1 MKKGVIGMADNNDP
15 ALAVRVSDNERWDTV
30 GRLYRRPGFKLPSD
44 FRDPQVLRKLIINND
59 LMPSV
64 TNVIAVRNAPHLL
77 GWVAKM
83 VAEEA
88 VNVVERYPG
97 LIQTKP
103 GAAIKYLKGTADRF
117 RDAAGLQGTHIHEG
131 AELLGQNRSIDH
143 LKLTDYEYESLEQF
157 KRYLDLWQPEIK
169 FTEVTGFGSVT
180 SRGGD
185 KMSHAG
191 TIDVIQEINGKTVVA
206 DYKCTVPEAPI
217 LLEDGSTIP
226 ASELTVGQKVVAWTP
241 AKGLHVAPISYV
253 GDNGEHKTITITT
266 ASGHVLRTTYNHPYL
281 ASRNSKQGFAK
292 AEHLRV
298 GDNVF
303 LALGWGHN
311 PKRKQTEWARGEEL
325 APYLYGLLW
334 SLFQFHP
341 ERVELSDKLQLPG
354 SARATLREVLED
366 DGFEFNGDGQLLL
379 EAGIRA
385 ISNVE
390 VGKNQFVQLDVERVM
405 ELLNDP
411 AISPRLLG
419 ADPHR
424 LRAFFLGVQEVFAN
438 REENAGDFMAM
449 FRNEIAA
456 KELQQAYLNDG
467 QLVKRG
473 EGRNAHYVE
482 VEFTNRETVFSHGDV
497 PVEIVSIERHEELT
511 STVAIEV
518 QDSHTHVT
526 AGIITHN
533 TNRSG
538 AHIDVALQLAAGAR
552 FEEITPD
559 NQTLVP
565 MTQIEHAQVIHIS
578 PKGVQV
584 RRVNI
589 NERIFNKFASLR
601 EVWDFHAF
609 ESKFPTTESVLG
621 PILKGPSDF

>member
-1 MKKGVIGMADNNDP
+1 MAENNDP

-30 GRLYRRPGFKLPSD
+30 GRLYRRPDFKLPSNY
-44 FRDPQVLRKLIINND
+44 RDPQVLRNLIINNN

-64 TNVIAVRNAPHLL
+64 TNVIGVRNAPHLL

-88 VNVVERYPG
+88 VNVVDRYPG
-97 LIQTKP
+97 LIQSKP

-131 AELLGQNRSIDH
+131 AELLGQNRSINH
-143 LKLTDYEYESLEQF
+143 LQLTDYEYESLEQF

-169 FTEVTGFGSVT
+169 FTEVTGFGSIT

-191 TIDVIQEINGKTVVA
+191 TIDVIQEINGKVLVG

-217 LLEDGSTIP
+217 LLADGSTIP
-226 ASELTVGQKVVAWTP
+226 ASQLTVGQRVVAWTK
-241 AKGLHVAPISYV
+241 AEGLHVAPISYV
-253 GDNGEHKTITITT
+253 GDNGEHATISVTT
-266 ASGHVLRTTYNHPYL
+266 ASGHVLRTTNNHPYL
-281 ASRNSKQGFAK
+281 ASRNSKQGFAR
-292 AEHLRV
+292 ADQLRV
-298 GDNVF
+298 GDSVY
-303 LALGWGHN
+303 LALGWAHN
-311 PKRKQTEWARGEEL
+311 PKRETTQWVHGEDL

-334 SLFQFHP
+334 ALFQFHP
-341 ERVELSDKLQLPG
+341 EIVTLQTKLQLPG
-354 SARATLREVLED
+354 SSRSTLREVLED
-366 DGFEFNGDGQLLL
+366 DGFEFDEDGQLLL
-379 EAGIRA
+379 EAGLSS

-390 VGKNQFVQLDVERVM
+390 VGKSQHKLDIEHMVA
-405 ELLNDP
+405 LLNDP
-411 AISPRLLG
+411 EIDARLLG
-419 ADPHR
+419 APAMKS
-424 LRAFFLGVQEVFAN
+424 RAFFLGIQEVFAN

-482 VEFTNRETVFSHGDV
+482 IEFTNRETVFSHGDV
-497 PVEIVSIERHEELT
+497 ATEVVSIERHEELAPT
-511 STVAIEV
+511 LAIEV

-538 AHIDVALQLAAGAR
+538 AHIDVGLQLAAGAR
-552 FEEITPD
+552 FDEITPD

-565 MTQIEHAQVIHIS
+565 MAQIENAAVIHIS

-589 NERIFNKFASLR
+589 SDRVFNKFASLR

-621 PILKGPSDF
+621 PILKDPSDF